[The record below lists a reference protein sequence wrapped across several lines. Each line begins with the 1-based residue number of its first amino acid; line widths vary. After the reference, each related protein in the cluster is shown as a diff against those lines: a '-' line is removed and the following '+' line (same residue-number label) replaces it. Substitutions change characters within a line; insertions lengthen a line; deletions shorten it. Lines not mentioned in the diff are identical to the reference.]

1 QSLYPSPVFH
11 YNIARC
17 YQSLENYEQAIISYE
32 AYLRSYKSA
41 FGEEPDDQ
49 IDVENTVE
57 KLHLTIDKIKAQEE
71 AAAAEAAKPKIII
84 QQVPGEDTTPPGRG
98 LVIGGGVLLGVGVA
112 LAAGGG
118 AGFGVAAARHAD
130 EIDAIY
136 NGGNPERVTLTEAQD
151 IDAAGRRA
159 QLGQIVSMSAGG
171 ALAVTGVALLVVG
184 VIKNK
189 KAGAKQESK
198 PEVAPIAGPNGAG
211 LMIRGR
217 F

>member
-1 QSLYPSPVFH
+1 
-11 YNIARC
+11 
-17 YQSLENYEQAIISYE
+17 
-32 AYLRSYKSA
+32 
-41 FGEEPDDQ
+41 
-49 IDVENTVE
+49 
-57 KLHLTIDKIKAQEE
+57 
-71 AAAAEAAKPKIII
+71 AKPKIII
-84 QQVPGEDTTPPGRG
+84 QQVPGEDNTPPGRG